1 MALLVSIWWEPSYM
15 KKLIIA
21 LLIFC
26 CRSAEAQTPS
36 CTGSLGDPIVNIT
49 FGAGTGFGGPLAAG
63 ITNMT
68 YIADQCPS
76 DGYYTIVSKTSGCFG
91 NTWLTVNQDHTGNAN
106 GYFMLINASY
116 NPSDF
121 YVQTIDGLCTGTTFQ
136 FAAWIM
142 NIGAAPN
149 QIEPNITFTIEK
161 TDGTPLATYSTGD
174 IPQSPGVKWIQYGFF
189 FTTPPGVSTVILK
202 MTNNAMGGD
211 GNDLCLDDI
220 TFRAAGPA
228 ISLTG
233 SAGFADDSITLCQSD
248 ARTITFAGT
257 VQNCYMSPVY
267 QWQQST
273 DGEATWSDIPGATT
287 TSYSR
292 PQSGVGGYDY
302 RLTVAQAANI
312 GNSFCTVASTPA
324 VVSVIAT
331 PSPQISIAAADN
343 NICSGSPANF
353 TATPTDGGNS
363 PVYQWMVNNV
373 NMGSGGTTFTSSA
386 LSSSDVV
393 SCTMTSDATCVL
405 NPLAV
410 SNNLS
415 LTVTPNPV
423 SSVDIAGSANG
434 ICQDSVVTFTATPF
448 NGGGDPSYQWTVNGA
463 NVGSNA
469 PVFTDGTLNNG
480 DIVSCILTSSLTCAT
495 PVTAAQPVAMTV
507 YPLPTIQLS
516 PDTVIAGG
524 QSITLSPVITG
535 NIASW
540 QWTPGSYLD
549 NSGVSDPV
557 ATPLGTTT
565 YQLQVVTV
573 DGCKASASEVV
584 GVFYSVQMP
593 GAFTPN
599 GDGRNDV
606 FRVPPLVP
614 ITIRFLAVYN
624 REGMLLF
631 STANKGVGWDGR
643 YNGHPQ
649 PTGVY
654 VWQMEYDNPLT
665 KRTEFVKGTVL
676 LVR

>member
-1 MALLVSIWWEPSYM
+1 M

-49 FGAGTGFGGPLAAG
+49 FGAGTGFGGSLASG
-63 ITNMT
+63 ITDMT

-76 DGYYTIVSKTSGCFG
+76 DGYYTIVSKTAGCFG
-91 NTWLTVNQDHTGNAN
+91 NTWLTVNQDHTGNTN

-121 YVQTIDGLCTGTTFQ
+121 YVQTINGLCTGTTYQ

-142 NIGAAPN
+142 NIGSAPN
-149 QIEPNITFTIEK
+149 QIEPNITFTIEN
-161 TDGTPLATYSTGD
+161 TADGTALATYSTGN
-174 IPQSPGVKWIQYGFF
+174 IPQSPGVKWIQYGFYF
-189 FTTPPGVSTVILK
+189 NTPVGVSAVRLR

-228 ISLTG
+228 IQVTG
-233 SAGFADDSITLCQSD
+233 SAGFVSFAGDSIALCQSD
-248 ARTITFAGT
+248 TRTVVLTGT
-257 VQNCYMSPVY
+257 VESCYATPVY

-273 DGEATWSDIPGATT
+273 DGETTWSNIPGDATT
-287 TSYSR
+287 VYSR
-292 PQSGVGGYDY
+292 PPSGVGDYDY
-302 RLTVAQAANI
+302 RLTVAQAANVGI
-312 GNSFCTVASTPA
+312 ASCTVASTPV

-331 PSPQISIAAADN
+331 PSPQVSIAAADN

-353 TATPTDGGNS
+353 TATPADGGNS

-373 NMGSGGTTFTSSA
+373 DMGSGGTTFTTST

-405 NPLAV
+405 NPLVV

-415 LTVTPNPV
+415 LTVTPIPV

-434 ICQDSVVTFTATPF
+434 ICQDSAVTFTATPF
-448 NGGGDPSYQWTVNGA
+448 NGGGEPSYQWTVNGA
-463 NVGSNA
+463 NVGPNA
-469 PVFTDGTLNNG
+469 PVFADGRLNNG
-480 DIVSCILTSSLTCAT
+480 DIVSCIMRSSLTCAT
-495 PVTAAQPVAMTV
+495 PVTATQPVDMTV

-535 NIASW
+535 NIASY

-549 NSGVSDPV
+549 NSGVADPV

-565 YQLQVVTV
+565 YQLQVVTT

-599 GDGRNDV
+599 GDGRNDL

-631 STANKGVGWDGR
+631 STANKGVGWDGT

-654 VWQMEYDNPLT
+654 VWQMEYENPLT
-665 KRTEFVKGTVL
+665 RRTEFVKGTVV